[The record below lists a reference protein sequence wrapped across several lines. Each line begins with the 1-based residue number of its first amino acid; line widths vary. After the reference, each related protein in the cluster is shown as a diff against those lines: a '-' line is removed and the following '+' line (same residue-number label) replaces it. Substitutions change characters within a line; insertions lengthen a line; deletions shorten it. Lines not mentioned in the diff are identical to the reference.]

1 MTSAQERWQSTFE
14 KLDRSAP
21 AQRAD
26 EGSTDYLR
34 RLSRIGKKY
43 IPRAEQMASVNF
55 RELPDEVVPKFSE
68 LMRACVERN
77 LFRVDNMAAGEM
89 RSVMVVDP
97 QTGAKQR
104 HWIGPTSF
112 VRDPLVGHRDCRRV
126 VRITRPAAVSLWEA
140 SQMAATKRAA
150 SGGW

>member
-1 MTSAQERWQSTFE
+1 MIISGDFPASAKR
-14 KLDRSAP
+14 
-21 AQRAD
+21 
-26 EGSTDYLR
+26 
-34 RLSRIGKKY
+34 Y
-43 IPRAEQMASVNF
+43 IPAGEEMARVRF
-55 RELPDEVVPKFSE
+55 DHTLPDAVVGKFSE
-68 LMRACVERN
+68 LMRTAVERN

-126 VRITRPAAVSLWEA
+126 VRITRPAAISLWEA